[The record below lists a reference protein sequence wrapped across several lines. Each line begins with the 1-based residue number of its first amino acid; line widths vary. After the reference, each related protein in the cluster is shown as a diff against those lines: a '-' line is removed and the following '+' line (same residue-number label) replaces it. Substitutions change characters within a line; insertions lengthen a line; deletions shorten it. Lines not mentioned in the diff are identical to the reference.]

1 MGCYFLNVS
10 ASVLHSSQVYI
21 FIFSPIY
28 TSMFDLYSLWLNLYT
43 ITETAVGPVFLSS
56 YFLASFVDPTAL
68 ALSSIEFSGACT
80 GFFHAESNSMPTYFL
95 FFPGTL

>member
-1 MGCYFLNVS
+1 
-10 ASVLHSSQVYI
+10 
-21 FIFSPIY
+21 
-28 TSMFDLYSLWLNLYT
+28 MFDLYSLWLNLYT

-80 GFFHAESNSMPTYFL
+80 GFFQAEIFSTPTFFL
-95 FFPGTL
+95 FFPGTLLGIYLGR